1 MSRSGTRF
9 TFEIDGLP
17 AETFTVMDF
26 HLSQSYSSLFA
37 LNVTLASAE
46 QAIPFE
52 DILDETGV
60 LTIWQGEQPQRRV
73 KGVVTCCE
81 QGDTGK
87 HQTVYQLSVRPFLWR
102 SSQRR
107 NCRSFQNTDPKG
119 IISKLLT
126 EMDIGGHDEMFRS
139 PHPQRE
145 FCVQFMETDYA
156 FISRLVAEEGIFFY
170 EQENLEGDDQ
180 QLVFA
185 DDRAGLQM
193 LEPLPFNPN
202 AASEAETYCINY
214 FRRNAQISPAK
225 ATTKDYTFTAPN
237 WQAEYQQVP
246 ERMPYQRP
254 DYEFFDYPGR
264 FKDEQHGA
272 DFARYQLDGWR
283 NEVDFV
289 VGASNSPQLQP
300 GVCFPLTDHPRDDLN
315 DCWQVISIDMHGE
328 QPQAL
333 IGQGG
338 QGTTLNTRFKAIPW
352 SQTWRP
358 EPLPK
363 PRVDGPQIAFVTGP
377 EGEEIYCD
385 KHGRVRVKFAWDRYN
400 NADQS
405 SSCWVRVSQAWAG
418 TGFGNIAIP
427 RVGQEVIVDFLN
439 GDPDQ
444 PIITGRTY
452 HATNL
457 APGNLPA
464 TKTQMAI
471 RTKTYKGDGFNE
483 LRFEDAPSQ
492 EEVYIHAEK
501 DMNHI
506 INNDRTSLTKRHSVD
521 KVQGNSATLVTQNNV
536 VHVDGTQNTFV
547 GGNCVWSV
555 GKAFGDGFRN
565 MDLSKYHDG
574 AAYHLKNLAFSAGV
588 HGIVPGSGNM
598 ILRVEGS
605 RTEHVNMTDT
615 SSTLGAKTVNAG
627 GIITLNAG
635 TMMNLFSGENSK
647 EVCRGTKI
655 IKASENIEFHAG
667 ASSIC
672 LGKDGHISIR
682 GLSIS
687 IEGSEVIILKSQ
699 KIEIEG

>member
-1 MSRSGTRF
+1 M
-9 TFEIDGLP
+9 
-17 AETFTVMDF
+17 
-26 HLSQSYSSLFA
+26 
-37 LNVTLASAE
+37 
-46 QAIPFE
+46 
-52 DILDETGV
+52 
-60 LTIWQGEQPQRRV
+60 
-73 KGVVTCCE
+73 
-81 QGDTGK
+81 
-87 HQTVYQLSVRPFLWR
+87 
-102 SSQRR
+102 
-107 NCRSFQNTDPKG
+107 
-119 IISKLLT
+119 
-126 EMDIGGHDEMFRS
+126 
-139 PHPQRE
+139 
-145 FCVQFMETDYA
+145 
-156 FISRLVAEEGIFFY
+156 
-170 EQENLEGDDQ
+170 
-180 QLVFA
+180 
-185 DDRAGLQM
+185 
-193 LEPLPFNPN
+193 
-202 AASEAETYCINY
+202 
-214 FRRNAQISPAK
+214 
-225 ATTKDYTFTAPN
+225 
-237 WQAEYQQVP
+237 
-246 ERMPYQRP
+246 
-254 DYEFFDYPGR
+254 
-264 FKDEQHGA
+264 
-272 DFARYQLDGWR
+272 
-283 NEVDFV
+283 
-289 VGASNSPQLQP
+289 
-300 GVCFPLTDHPRDDLN
+300 
-315 DCWQVISIDMHGE
+315 
-328 QPQAL
+328 
-333 IGQGG
+333 
-338 QGTTLNTRFKAIPW
+338 
-352 SQTWRP
+352 
-358 EPLPK
+358 
-363 PRVDGPQIAFVTGP
+363 TGP

-385 KHGRVRVKFAWDRYN
+385 KHGRVRVKFAWERYN